1 MLTLFFHDAF
11 HTRKGSSK
19 VNKLS
24 GDSEDLVFRKGELLH
39 VYQKHEKV
47 TFRTVL
53 LLSFSHVNLCL

>member
-1 MLTLFFHDAF
+1 MTLFTLA
-11 HTRKGSSK
+11 K
-19 VNKLS
+19 VRAKFNKLS